1 MRKAPLKKN
10 NAPTRT
16 PTREPRLKISDDLII
31 AHTQPGFEGVAIREA
46 LTRFEGVREV
56 GRRSIAARNGMALL
70 SADHPEALARM
81 RCAEDLF
88 SVVGYVRPLG
98 SGDDGLEQGRKLARQ
113 APFVEAALRR
123 RVLVTPGS
131 KSGQRLDFRVVVR
144 TIGDHEYRRVD
155 LQKALE
161 RGISERGDRRWRL
174 EENGEVEFWATLL
187 EDELFLTIRLS
198 DDRMRQRDYKAAHF
212 PGSLRPSA
220 AAAMA
225 LLSQPTD
232 DDVVLDPLCGAGT
245 ILIERAHLGR
255 YRMLRGGDSD
265 PQALAAARE
274 NIGPRYKPIELR
286 EWDAVALPIGDGEVT
301 RIITNLPWGRKWGS
315 HPENRRL
322 YPRLMREF
330 SRVLAPG
337 GLMVLMTSETR
348 LMRELLDEQEIALNS
363 MLAVTVLGASAWIYV
378 CRVGHR

>member
-10 NAPTRT
+10 STPART
-16 PTREPRLKISDDLII
+16 PTREPRLKISAGLII

-46 LTRFEGVREV
+46 LTRFQGVREV

-88 SVVGYVRPLG
+88 SVVGYMRPLD
-98 SGDDGLEQGRKLARQ
+98 SGEDGLEQARKLARQ
-113 APFVEAALRR
+113 APFVEAALRH

-131 KSGQRLDFRVVVR
+131 KSGQRLDFRVLVR
-144 TIGDHEYRRVD
+144 TIGDHDYRRVD

-174 EENGEVEFWATLL
+174 DENGEVEFWATLL

-198 DDRMRQRDYKAAHF
+198 DERMRQRDYKVAHF

-255 YRMLRGGDSD
+255 YKMLLGGDSE

-330 SRVLAPG
+330 RRVLAPG

-348 LMRELLDEQEIALNS
+348 LMRDLLDEHQIALNS

-378 CRVGHR
+378 CRAAR

>member
-1 MRKAPLKKN
+1 
-10 NAPTRT
+10 
-16 PTREPRLKISDDLII
+16 
-31 AHTQPGFEGVAIREA
+31 
-46 LTRFEGVREV
+46 
-56 GRRSIAARNGMALL
+56 MALL
-70 SADHPEALARM
+70 SIDHPEVLARM

-88 SVVGYVRPLG
+88 SVVGYARPLDPG
-98 SGDDGLEQGRKLARQ
+98 EDGLEQARKLARQ
-113 APFVEAALRR
+113 APFVEAALRH
-123 RVLVTPGS
+123 RVLATPGS
-131 KSGQRLDFRVVVR
+131 KSGQRLGFRVLVR
-144 TIGDHEYRRVD
+144 TVGDHEYRRVD

-174 EENGEVEFWATLL
+174 EENGEVEFWAALL

-198 DDRMRQRDYKAAHF
+198 DDRMRQRDYKVAHF

-245 ILIERAHLGR
+245 ILIERAHFGR
-255 YRMLRGGDSD
+255 YRMLLGGDSE

-301 RIITNLPWGRKWGS
+301 RIITNMPWGRKWGS

-330 SRVLAPG
+330 RRVLAPG

-348 LMRELLDEQEIALNS
+348 LMRELLDEHAIALNS